1 MHESFFR
8 GLNTSS
14 RLIAEHYCVHGN
26 TSAAQLRVALSVSF
40 LSPLLS
46 STLYEKRRQPN
57 LLWILCRDAI
67 MYSQSSRRHL
77 FFLPLFLMYLYTR
90 ISLKRACFLLKRPRC
105 SLTDACSA
113 ATNFY
118 QRWQETMLVCAKCI
132 LDEKR
137 ETYELMIEQSHYMYM
152 IKW

>member
-26 TSAAQLRVALSVSF
+26 TSATQLRVALSVSF
-40 LSPLLS
+40 LSSLFS
-46 STLYEKRRQPN
+46 SALYEKRRQPN

-77 FFLPLFLMYLYTR
+77 FFLPFSYVF
-90 ISLKRACFLLKRPRC
+90 IH
-105 SLTDACSA
+105 
-113 ATNFY
+113 TNFAETRVFPFKAASMQSY
-118 QRWQETMLVCAKCI
+118 WCTLGCDQFLPTLTRDNAFVREMHPRWEGRNVWIDDWTIALYV
-132 LDEKR
+132 
-137 ETYELMIEQSHYMYM
+137 YE
-152 IKW
+152 

>member
-40 LSPLLS
+40 LSSLFS
-46 STLYEKRRQPN
+46 SALYEKRRQPN

-77 FFLPLFLMYLYTR
+77 FFLPFSYVFIHTNFAETR
-90 ISLKRACFLLKRPRC
+90 VFPFK
-105 SLTDACSA
+105 A
-113 ATNFY
+113 ASMQSYWCTLGSTNFY
-118 QRWQETMLVCAKCI
+118 QRWQETMLLCAKCI
-132 LDEKR
+132 LNGKG

-152 IKW
+152 NKW